1 MVFENSR
8 YATEMGMSTF
18 LTPNRMRYTLQ
29 KNKASAD
36 YRCLFLLRVTLILSK
51 SVIFP
56 THAAVWGFLF
66 GFGKEV
72 KTSENQSHQCFTV
85 MG

>member
-8 YATEMGMSTF
+8 YATEMGMSTN
-18 LTPNRMRYTLQ
+18 LTPNQMRYTLQ

-51 SVIFP
+51 LGILPHTRNGV
-56 THAAVWGFLF
+56 GFLF
-66 GFGKEV
+66 
-72 KTSENQSHQCFTV
+72 
-85 MG
+85 